1 MKKNNI
7 KSLTLT
13 SVLSAIIVIMTFVP
27 QLGYI
32 TLGITE
38 MTLIHIPVL
47 IGVFLLEK
55 RYSLFLGLLFGATS
69 LIKALQINAGMAVAF
84 VNPLVSIL
92 PRLIFVI
99 VAYYIFKL
107 LKIIASK
114 KYGDIYLFSF
124 VVFITVFGIFYGTK
138 AVLVFTSWNEKT
150 LSVISLILMVLIIN
164 IYFAYIKSAKQEK
177 TLYASV
183 LLVSTVIHTLLVL
196 FAALIFA
203 KPVLIDVFQT
213 SDIVGI
219 LISIALTNGLVEA
232 LLASFIGTPIIL
244 ALLNLKEGE

>member
-1 MKKNNI
+1 MKRNKLR
-7 KSLTLT
+7 SLTLT
-13 SVLSAIIVIMTFVP
+13 SVLSAIIILMTFVP

-55 RYSLFLGLLFGATS
+55 RYSIFLGLLFGVTS
-69 LIKALQINAGMAVAF
+69 LIKALQINAGMAIAF
-84 VNPLVSIL
+84 INPLVSVL
-92 PRLIFVI
+92 PRLLFVL

-107 LKIIASK
+107 LKLLATK
-114 KYGDIYLFSF
+114 KHGDIFLFSF
-124 VVFITVFGIFYGTK
+124 VSFITIFGIHYGIK
-138 AVLVFTSWNEKT
+138 AVNDFTAWNET
-150 LSVISLILMVLIIN
+150 LLNVISLILMVLVIN
-164 IYFAYIKSAKQEK
+164 VYFAYIKQAKAEK

-183 LLVSTVIHTLLVL
+183 LLISTVLHTLLVL

-203 KPVLIDVFQT
+203 KTTLVEVFQT
-213 SDIVGI
+213 TDIVGI

-232 LLASFIGTPIIL
+232 LLASFIGTPIII
-244 ALLNLKEGE
+244 ALLNLKEGA